1 MLGEAFPGSML
12 LIRARDASGR
22 GRHTLTDLVSTGQHD
37 RVTKAGIRM
46 TTSPSPEEQTHPSLD
61 PGGMELESEREP
73 GVRVMRPE
81 DFDTDTTQ
89 TSGMQRLAAISRKL
103 VGAQGICAGIT
114 IIEKNVATGLHHHGD
129 QETVIYVKSG
139 QAKVRWGAQLQQE
152 ALVQAGSF
160 AYIPAYL
167 PHQEINPSPD
177 TVSEWVIVRNGPEPI
192 VMNLEGAPGAEHG

>member
-1 MLGEAFPGSML
+1 M
-12 LIRARDASGR
+12 
-22 GRHTLTDLVSTGQHD
+22 
-37 RVTKAGIRM
+37 
-46 TTSPSPEEQTHPSLD
+46 HPSLD
-61 PGGMELESEREP
+61 LNGQELTGEREP
-73 GVRVMRPE
+73 GVRVVRPE
-81 DFDTDTTQ
+81 AFDPDTTQ
-89 TSGMQRLAAISRKL
+89 TAGMQRLAAISRKL

-114 IIEKNVATGLHHHGD
+114 VIEKNAATGLHHHGD

-139 QAKVRWGAQLQQE
+139 QAKVRWGAHLQQE

-192 VMNLEGAPGAEHG
+192 VVNLEGVPGADLADTGGTTAAPPALDAT

>member
-1 MLGEAFPGSML
+1 MLFVLEMSP
-12 LIRARDASGR
+12 RR
-22 GRHTLTDLVSTGQHD
+22 GRHAQTDLESTGRHD
-37 RVTKAGIRM
+37 QVTKAGIGM
-46 TTSPSPEEQTHPSLD
+46 TTSPEEQFHPSLD
-61 PGGMELESEREP
+61 PDGTGLNSEREP
-73 GVRVMRPE
+73 GVRVIRPE

-89 TSGMQRLAAISRKL
+89 TSGMQRLAAISSKL

-114 IIEKNVATGLHHHGD
+114 VIEKHAATGLHHHGN

-139 QAKVRWGAQLQQE
+139 QAQVRWGAHLQQE

-167 PHQEINPSPD
+167 PHQELNPSPD

-192 VMNLEGAPGAEHG
+192 VVNLEGVPGAERADTGDTGGGH